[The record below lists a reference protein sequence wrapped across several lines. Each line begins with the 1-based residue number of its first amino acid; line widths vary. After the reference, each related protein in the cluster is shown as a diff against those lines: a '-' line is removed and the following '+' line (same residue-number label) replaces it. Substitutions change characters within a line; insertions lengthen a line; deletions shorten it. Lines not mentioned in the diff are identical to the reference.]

1 MPQSV
6 LVLNAGSSSVK
17 FALYRVEGAEL
28 GTRLLRGQVA
38 GIRETPQLIVT
49 DGQHERRIAIHAG
62 ADPRN
67 APTRALGALLDWLD
81 RELAGSRL
89 AAVGHRVVHGGERFA
104 APVLVDAAVIRALR
118 ELVPIARLHQ
128 PYEIEAICALAARNP
143 ALPQVACF
151 DTAFHRTLPEVA
163 QMFPLPRAITDSG
176 VRRYGFHG
184 LSYAYIASTLPEHF
198 AASAIAPEQARVVV
212 AHLGSGSSLCAL
224 RGGRSIA
231 TTMGF
236 TALDG
241 LMMATRAGSVDPGIL
256 LYLLQ
261 ERGMS
266 IEELSDMLY
275 HRSGLL
281 GVSGSSANMSELL
294 ASDHPHAR
302 QAVALYVYCVVREAG
317 ALIAC
322 LGGID
327 GLVFTAGIGEHAAPV
342 RERVCAAL
350 SWLGVE
356 LDPRANARHERRIST
371 PASALPVW
379 VVPTDEELVIA
390 RETLRAAFPAR

>member
-163 QMFPLPRAITDSG
+163 QIFPLPRAITDSG

-302 QAVALYVYCVVREAG
+302 QAVELYVYCVVREAG